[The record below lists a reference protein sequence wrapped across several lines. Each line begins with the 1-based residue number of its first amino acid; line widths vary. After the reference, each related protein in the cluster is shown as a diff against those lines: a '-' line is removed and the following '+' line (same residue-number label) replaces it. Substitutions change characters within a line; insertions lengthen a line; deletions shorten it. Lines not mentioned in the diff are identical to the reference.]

1 MVIECDGY
9 IAQRIY
15 ISQASIS
22 VTTDDLL
29 LSVDCRCALLYPR
42 SMTIQD
48 RKGSLVEKLL
58 TVPEAADRLRL
69 QPSTVRKWIFERRL
83 AYVRV
88 GRKAVRIRESD
99 LEKLLRENYTPA
111 LKGAHE
117 RVEERQ

>member
-1 MVIECDGY
+1 M
-9 IAQRIY
+9 
-15 ISQASIS
+15 
-22 VTTDDLL
+22 
-29 LSVDCRCALLYPR
+29 
-42 SMTIQD
+42 
-48 RKGSLVEKLL
+48 EKIL

-69 QPSTVRKWIFERRL
+69 KPSTIRKWLFERRL

-111 LKGAHE
+111 LKGGHE